1 MSMIPTQSTDT
12 LFIEIRGIYDGW
24 SVKQLP
30 DGTLVNRWPVG
41 DCRYQPT
48 QDWINQQGQSYTSNV
63 EDLPW
68 PRQ

>member
-30 DGTLVNRWPVG
+30 DGTLANRWPVG
-41 DCRYQPT
+41 DRRYQPT
-48 QDWINQQGQSYTSNV
+48 QDWINRQTQGHIRDTRDS
-63 EDLPW
+63 PCAG
-68 PRQ
+68 